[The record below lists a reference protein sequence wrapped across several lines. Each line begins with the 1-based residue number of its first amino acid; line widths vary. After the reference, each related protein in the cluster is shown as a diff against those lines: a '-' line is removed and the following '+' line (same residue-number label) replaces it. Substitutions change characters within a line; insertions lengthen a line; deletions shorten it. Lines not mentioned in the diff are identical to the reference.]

1 MSCAAR
7 PGFPALVIG
16 FVTLADALA
25 ARWLLRA
32 DEERV
37 FVLGRPIEWVCAL
50 RSRFGLP
57 CPTCGLTRSVV
68 MSLHGEFARAW
79 RMAPVGPVAVIG
91 LVAFAIAMLALAW
104 LQWAQER
111 APQGVDAVKWEA
123 RARVYIRKG
132 AAIYAMGVLMV
143 WLGGWA
149 VSFRAAMLWGGHV
162 AGAVK
167 AASFDHILPPEGRA
181 PGAARDR
188 AGHGP
193 TPR

>member
-16 FVTLADALA
+16 FVSLADALA

-79 RMAPVGPVAVIG
+79 RMAPGGPVAVIG
-91 LVAFAIAMLALAW
+91 LVAFAMAMLALAW
-104 LQWAQER
+104 LQWS
-111 APQGVDAVKWEA
+111 PQGVPQRADARKWEA
-123 RARVYIRKG
+123 GARVWIRKG
-132 AAIYAMGVLMV
+132 AAIYAVGAVVV

-149 VSFRAAMLWGGHV
+149 VSFEAAL
-162 AGAVK
+162 
-167 AASFDHILPPEGRA
+167 ER
-181 PGAARDR
+181 
-188 AGHGP
+188 
-193 TPR
+193 

>member
-1 MSCAAR
+1 MACAAR

-16 FVTLADALA
+16 CVTLADALA

-32 DEERV
+32 DEEHV

-68 MSLHGEFARAW
+68 MSLHGEFGRAW

-104 LQWAQER
+104 LQWA
-111 APQGVDAVKWEA
+111 PQGVVAPRREA
-123 RARVYIRKG
+123 GARVWIRKG
-132 AAIYAMGVLMV
+132 AAIYAMGALVV

-149 VSFRAAMLWGGHV
+149 VSFQAAL
-162 AGAVK
+162 
-167 AASFDHILPPEGRA
+167 
-181 PGAARDR
+181 AAR
-188 AGHGP
+188 
-193 TPR
+193 

>member
-1 MSCAAR
+1 MACAAR
-7 PGFPALVIG
+7 PGFPALVTGCI
-16 FVTLADALA
+16 TLADALA

-32 DEERV
+32 DEEHV

-91 LVAFAIAMLALAW
+91 LVAFAIAMLVLPR
-104 LQWAQER
+104 LQWSPR
-111 APQGVDAVKWEA
+111 WAPQGAGALKREA
-123 RARVYIRKG
+123 GARVWIRKG
-132 AAIYAMGVLMV
+132 AAIYAVGAVMV

-149 VSFRAAMLWGGHV
+149 FSFQ
-162 AGAVK
+162 
-167 AASFDHILPPEGRA
+167 
-181 PGAARDR
+181 
-188 AGHGP
+188 
-193 TPR
+193 

>member
-1 MSCAAR
+1 MSYAAR
-7 PGFPALVIG
+7 PGFPALVTGCI
-16 FVTLADALA
+16 TLADALA

-32 DEERV
+32 DEEHV

-79 RMAPVGPVAVIG
+79 QIAPVGPVAVIG

-104 LQWAQER
+104 LQWEPQR
-111 APQGVDAVKWEA
+111 ADSLKWEA
-123 RARVYIRKG
+123 GARVWIRKG
-132 AAIYAMGVLMV
+132 AAIYAMGAVVV

-149 VSFRAAMLWGGHV
+149 VSFQAAL
-162 AGAVK
+162 AG
-167 AASFDHILPPEGRA
+167 R
-181 PGAARDR
+181 
-188 AGHGP
+188 
-193 TPR
+193 

>member
-1 MSCAAR
+1 MACASR

-16 FVTLADALA
+16 CVTLADALA

-32 DEERV
+32 DEEHV
-37 FVLGRPIEWVCAL
+37 FVLGRPIAWVCAL

-104 LQWAQER
+104 LQWPRPWAKT
-111 APQGVDAVKWEA
+111 PKWEA
-123 RARVYIRKG
+123 GARVWIRKG
-132 AAIYAMGVLMV
+132 AAIYAVGALVA

-149 VSFRAAMLWGGHV
+149 VSFQAAM
-162 AGAVK
+162 
-167 AASFDHILPPEGRA
+167 R
-181 PGAARDR
+181 
-188 AGHGP
+188 
-193 TPR
+193 

>member
-1 MSCAAR
+1 MSCATR

-16 FVTLADALA
+16 CVTLADALA

-32 DEERV
+32 DEEHV

-68 MSLHGEFARAW
+68 MSLHLEFARAW

-91 LVAFAIAMLALAW
+91 LVVFAIAMLALAW
-104 LQWAQER
+104 LQWSPQR
-111 APQGVDAVKWEA
+111 APRVLPQGLPQVRAVPRWEA
-123 RARVYIRKG
+123 GTRVWILRG
-132 AAIYAMGVLMV
+132 AAIYAVGAVMV

-149 VSFRAAMLWGGHV
+149 ASFRAAL
-162 AGAVK
+162 
-167 AASFDHILPPEGRA
+167 ER
-181 PGAARDR
+181 
-188 AGHGP
+188 
-193 TPR
+193 